1 MEKERR
7 YCVVISLKSDS
18 DLARI
23 GQDVPALIAC
33 LQRPSTKSEQV
44 FRSNDGQL
52 FGYFILTS
60 TPTGV
65 IVAAIKTSKNFRN
78 GDSVILFEVGDGLK
92 GSGFSRA
99 WTWLQRT
106 ATGG

>member
-7 YCVVISLKSDS
+7 YCVVIALKFDS

-23 GQDVPALIAC
+23 GRDVPALIAC
-33 LQRPSTKSEQV
+33 LQRHSSESEQV

-60 TPTGV
+60 TLTGV
-65 IVAAIKTSKNFRN
+65 IVAAIKTSTNFRN
-78 GDSVILFEVGDGLK
+78 GDSVILFEVGDGLE